1 MARFQVVLRGYDR
14 RQVDAFVDRIE
25 GTLGRGP
32 LAGPAMSLEE
42 AKVAFDVVL
51 RGYSRQ
57 EVEAQI
63 AEYRQEL
70 RSRRAEDADG
80 EDADGDLATMIR
92 RRRFRTVP
100 VGGYDPDEVEAFL
113 DEIAS
118 RLRAR

>member
-14 RQVDAFVDRIE
+14 RQVDAFIDRVE

-32 LAGPAMSLEE
+32 LAGPAVTLEE
-42 AKVAFDVVL
+42 AGDVGFDVVL
-51 RGYSRQ
+51 RGYARH
-57 EVEAQI
+57 EVEARI
-63 AEYRQEL
+63 AAYRQEL
-70 RSRRAEDADG
+70 QARWADG
-80 EDADGDLATMIR
+80 EGTDGELATMIR

>member
-14 RQVDAFVDRIE
+14 RQVDAFVERLE

-32 LAGPAMSLEE
+32 LAGPPVSADD
-42 AKVAFDVVL
+42 AAGVGFDVVL
-51 RGYSRQ
+51 RGYSRH
-57 EVEAQI
+57 EVEARI

-70 RSRRAEDADG
+70 QSRGTDG
-80 EDADGDLATMIR
+80 DGDDDLATMIR